1 MLPGKKIELSDI
13 LQMLRRRIW
22 LIAIPPVVTLFAA
35 LMYSSTVTNMYQ
47 SDMLIAIDP
56 QRVPDAFVRSTVTL
70 STDQRL
76 DAITVRILSR
86 TALQQVIEEF
96 KLYEDELRTTPMD
109 EVVSKMRSKIEVALE
124 RPRPQW
130 GMPSGPTA
138 FHLRFT
144 YSDPAAA
151 TAVTDR
157 LGTTFV
163 AQNTT
168 DRGALAGA
176 TNRFLEG
183 QLDAARKTL
192 EEQERKLEAFRQLH
206 GQALPTQLQSNMQA
220 VLNTQMQV
228 QSLVESMARDRD
240 RKQMLERLYRDDLAL
255 ANATPAVVARAS
267 GTTAPS
273 LQSAQQQLAE
283 AKAALA
289 ALELRYQADHPD
301 VARAR
306 RMVATQQQKAEA
318 EAASLRARIEAPSP
332 TAPVAVP
339 PEQGERLR
347 QSLAEIESLDR
358 QIAFKESEERRL
370 RSTVEQYQRH
380 IEAVPGLESAW
391 TSLTRDYDT
400 QQAAYKELLSK
411 STAAKVSAD
420 LEHEEIGERFRIVDP
435 ARVPVHPL
443 ASLRVRYNAGGFALG
458 LLFGAGLAFL
468 LEWRD
473 ATFRS
478 DADVLDVLGLPVLA
492 SIPRV
497 ETAAE
502 SALKRRR
509 RLVASSVG
517 AACVAMA
524 GYLTWTLKLWTSL
537 L

>member
-1 MLPGKKIELSDI
+1 MLPGKKIELTDI
-13 LQMLRRRIW
+13 LQMIRRRVW
-22 LIAIPPVVTLFAA
+22 LIALPPVVTLFAA
-35 LMYSSTVTNMYQ
+35 LIYSSTVTNMYQ

-76 DAITVRILSR
+76 DAITVHVLSR
-86 TALQQVIEEF
+86 TALQLIIEEF
-96 KLYEDELRTTPMD
+96 NLYESELRTTPMD
-109 EVVSKMRSKIEVALE
+109 EVVAKMRSKIEVALE

-144 YSDPAAA
+144 YGDPVVA
-151 TAVTDR
+151 TAVTGR
-157 LGTTFV
+157 LGSSFV

-176 TNRFLEG
+176 TNRFLES
-183 QLDAARKTL
+183 QLDASRKTL
-192 EEQERKLEAFRQLH
+192 EDQERKLEAFRQLH
-206 GQALPTQLQSNMQA
+206 GQELPTQLQSNMQA
-220 VLNTQMQV
+220 TVNTQMQI
-228 QSLVESMARDRD
+228 QSLVESVARDRD

-255 ANATPAVVARAS
+255 ANAAPALAARPS
-267 GTTAPS
+267 GTAAPTV
-273 LQSAQQQLAE
+273 LSAQQQLAE
-283 AKAALA
+283 ARASLA
-289 ALELRYQADHPD
+289 ELELRYQADHPD

-306 RMVATQQQKAEA
+306 RLVLTQQQRADA
-318 EAASLRARIEAPSP
+318 EAASLRARSDPPNS
-332 TAPVAVP
+332 AVP
-339 PEQGERLR
+339 VSVSPQQGERLR

-370 RSTVEQYQRH
+370 RSGVEEYQRR

-443 ASLRVRYNAGGFALG
+443 ASLRGRYNAGGFALG

-478 DADVLDVLGLPVLA
+478 DSDVFDVLGLPVLA

-502 SALKRRR
+502 VALKQRR
-509 RLVASSVG
+509 RLLVSSVG
-517 AACVAMA
+517 AVCVAAA